1 MAPKHGEPES
11 VVKNITTSTMRTIF
25 TAIVLVVVAGVI
37 TALVV
42 DHFWGNQQAVDHE
55 NAIQSDKDQHD
66 AGLNSPVDIHSSLPL
81 APWKAWVSNETI
93 AVDPEI
99 TDEMGFPGDDHAV
112 HTGRPTDVA
121 DGKTQYRSSFSF
133 DITGKSNTTIRAQAM
148 RAVIDAN
155 DPTPSATFMYYI
167 PQGDTLKGQ
176 FIIDLGSKNL
186 DALAMDDDGHAT
198 DQRYLDARELTVANM
213 ESVGF
218 QGIAAAP
225 PDRDIKF
232 HIEIDFDGGKKA
244 EVYGPDG
251 NPFRAVGFPESPQHV
266 FEPTALQAGG
276 STGLHECQWSNQCEM
291 SFNSYLRDGP

>member
-1 MAPKHGEPES
+1 MPGSLSSGEELLVAWRLNTGEPES
-11 VVKNITTSTMRTIF
+11 VVKKHYNF
-25 TAIVLVVVAGVI
+25 
-37 TALVV
+37 
-42 DHFWGNQQAVDHE
+42 DHENNFYGNSVGRCRWGYNCIGSRSLLGGNQQAVDHE

-155 DPTPSATFMYYI
+155 DPPTPSATFMYYI

-225 PDRDIKF
+225 SRPG
-232 HIEIDFDGGKKA
+232 HQ
-244 EVYGPDG
+244 V
-251 NPFRAVGFPESPQHV
+251 
-266 FEPTALQAGG
+266 
-276 STGLHECQWSNQCEM
+276 
-291 SFNSYLRDGP
+291 SYRN